1 MYAKQRTGENFRTG
15 LVRRT
20 NGTGGVAALR
30 GLWPQSSSTSLTS
43 PSYSIPF
50 SSPPPADSSV
60 AISVLDLSKV
70 YGDGA
75 KALDAVSFS
84 VKDGEIF
91 GLLGPNGAG
100 KTTTIKIITTMIRP
114 SSGTAKIAGVD
125 VLQNPRA
132 VRQMIGYVPQA
143 ISVDGDLTALENLLI
158 FSKLFY
164 VSKKDREARIKSA
177 LEYMG
182 LIERADDLVKHF
194 SGGMMRRLEIA
205 QALVNRPRILILDE
219 PSIGLDPASKRAMWD
234 YIKKLNRDFH
244 TTVLIT
250 THDMVE
256 ADELCER
263 VAIMNNGKIAVI
275 GNPKD
280 LKRSVGGDIITVTFS
295 KQQNITRE
303 NPETQFSQSSNGVDS
318 ASNASAVWAPDI
330 ILPVNKA
337 RVIANDGATLK
348 IMVENGEKA
357 VPRLFEYFETEGLVV
372 ESISLSKPT
381 LDDVF
386 MKYANVKL
394 ADDGAPSRTFRE
406 ARTARR
412 NIARRSG

>member
-1 MYAKQRTGENFRTG
+1 
-15 LVRRT
+15 
-20 NGTGGVAALR
+20 
-30 GLWPQSSSTSLTS
+30 
-43 PSYSIPF
+43 
-50 SSPPPADSSV
+50 
-60 AISVLDLSKV
+60 VLDLSKV